1 MNDMNID
8 YSEVDYIKGG
18 KVRFGSCYS
27 TVEALEPTCEQV
39 AEHLL
44 PLMDFKE
51 EKGITVVFWT
61 EGLPELIAFCV
72 FSIDKKGV
80 RTYKLDYS
88 QSTL

>member
-1 MNDMNID
+1 MNID
-8 YSEVDYIKGG
+8 YSEVDYINGG
-18 KVRFGSCYS
+18 KVSFGSCYS
-27 TVEALEPTCEQV
+27 TVESLEPTCKEV

-44 PLMDFKE
+44 PLMKLEIGKD
-51 EKGITVVFWT
+51 ITVVFWT

-72 FSIDKKGV
+72 FSITKKGE